1 MGSTVTHTLVAV
13 WTALVG
19 IVQGLWAR
27 VPASVS
33 QVVMK
38 SPLHGLVGIAVL
50 GVAAYVV
57 VGLLGKLLST
67 VARLAVLVGVVAA
80 GLGLSVQ
87 AYPAQWHQYGRAA
100 GPLRNQEMLTDAK
113 PDLVLAFHR
122 NLARSRGTAD
132 MVRRARAA
140 GVPVRVFTGKE
151 ETS

>member
-67 VARLAVLVGVVAA
+67 VARLAVLVGVVA
-80 GLGLSVQ
+80 LG
-87 AYPAQWHQYGRAA
+87 Y
-100 GPLRNQEMLTDAK
+100 
-113 PDLVLAFHR
+113 VLF
-122 NLARSRGTAD
+122 
-132 MVRRARAA
+132 VR
-140 GVPVRVFTGKE
+140 
-151 ETS
+151 